1 MFYDINIMTL
11 IKQVYQKSVCFVIFW
26 YFKDVGYAFKSH
38 IYNRFHDLLMSAYEL
53 KTLQF

>member
-11 IKQVYQKSVCFVIFW
+11 IKQVYQKSVCFIIFW

-38 IYNRFHDLLMSAYEL
+38 IYNKFHDLLMSAYEL
-53 KTLQF
+53 KTLRF